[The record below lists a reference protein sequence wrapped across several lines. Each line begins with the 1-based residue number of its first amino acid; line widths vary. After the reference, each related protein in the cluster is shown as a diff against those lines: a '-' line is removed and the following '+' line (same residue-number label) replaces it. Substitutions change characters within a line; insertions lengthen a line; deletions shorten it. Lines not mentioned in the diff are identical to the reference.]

1 MNEEILI
8 CYLLICFFLV
18 LRLKYYGLVQ
28 FFHILL
34 SIFLLISVGSI
45 IFLVYD
51 TWVSEKLS
59 KDQIKKILNI
69 TYKDINDITTLV
81 KNKTVKEPSFPQ
93 DDKGEKENKKLIR
106 NSLMIGLIPTCA
118 IIYVLYKIDSKFYAN
133 VYKNLFSIVILYI
146 VELYFSWAIISD
158 FKGEGLDKIRHEI
171 IEKMKN

>member
-8 CYLLICFFLV
+8 CYLIICFFLV

-51 TWVSEKLS
+51 TWISEKLS

-69 TYKDINDITTLV
+69 TYKDINDITIVPIIIKFV
-81 KNKTVKEPSFPQ
+81 KY
-93 DDKGEKENKKLIR
+93 
-106 NSLMIGLIPTCA
+106 SLHL
-118 IIYVLYKIDSKFYAN
+118 LHIDFFCN
-133 VYKNLFSIVILYI
+133 ISIT
-146 VELYFSWAIISD
+146 S
-158 FKGEGLDKIRHEI
+158 
-171 IEKMKN
+171 